1 MAFNK
6 EAEKDRKKGT
16 ALLPAMGFVLIVAY
30 GVIGYFISPYVQ
42 NFLVNRLNANITGSE
57 FRYVVAFAIF
67 IVLVLLTALVYA
79 VAMPRPRDN
88 VKDGDIAKE
97 RKAME
102 QAKLERKARRRKV
115 KKDMNKM

>member
-30 GVIGYFISPYVQ
+30 GIIGYIIAPSVQ
-42 NFLVNRLNANITGSE
+42 SFLITRLNASIQGAE

-67 IVLVLLTALVYA
+67 IVLVLLTAMVYA
-79 VAMPRPRDN
+79 IAMPRQRDN

-97 RKAME
+97 RKAMT
-102 QAKLERKARRRKV
+102 QAALERKARRRKV
-115 KKDMNKM
+115 KKDMKKM